1 MGLRR
6 GICYPFLINI
16 DMTKE
21 EVMDFANKNGVKLS
35 LSWWDDEIW
44 LNEIQVPESKRGKGL
59 CGKIINMLKKHADEK
74 QIPIKL
80 LADSCYGTEI
90 NTLKSIYAKYG
101 FEPFTIKR
109 SKLTGFMKYDPTKHV
124 DK

>member
-1 MGLRR
+1 
-6 GICYPFLINI
+6 
-16 DMTKE
+16 MTKE

-59 CGKIINMLKKHADEK
+59 GGKIINMLKKHADEK

-80 LADSCYGTEI
+80 LANSCYGTEI
-90 NTLKSIYAKYG
+90 NTLKGIYAKYG

-109 SKLTGFMKYDPTKHV
+109 SKLTDFMIYDPTKHV